1 MSASR
6 AVGGVVLAEP
16 GFAQRLAGLRQE
28 EAQLDGVVALGLKI
42 EDGTPTPA
50 ARHRLGKH
58 AGDFTARGRDFRLR
72 CLLPGQLA
80 EPPAVELDD
89 ELHQPRR
96 TRLAGLAAAPDAGG
110 HHAGA
115 FRRTGLVGLPVQ
127 AVAQAV
133 RSEEHTSELQSLM
146 RISYA
151 VFCLKKKTQK
161 N

>member
-80 EPPAVELDD
+80 EPPAVEIDD
-89 ELHQPRR
+89 QLHQPRR
-96 TRLAGLAAAPDAGG
+96 TRP
-110 HHAGA
+110 
-115 FRRTGLVGLPVQ
+115 
-127 AVAQAV
+127 
-133 RSEEHTSELQSLM
+133 RSEKHTSETQSIN
-146 RISYA
+146 RILYTGFSID
-151 VFCLKKKTQK
+151 KKT
-161 N
+161 

>member
-1 MSASR
+1 MRISVWSSD
-6 AVGGVVLAEP
+6 VCSSDL
-16 GFAQRLAGLRQE
+16 E

-110 HHAGA
+110 QDRKSTRLNSSH
-115 FRRTGLVGLPVQ
+115 
-127 AVAQAV
+127 
-133 RSEEHTSELQSLM
+133 
-146 RISYA
+146 
-151 VFCLKKKTQK
+151 
-161 N
+161 